1 MAREQ
6 IIVGLDVG
14 TTAVKTVVAQKSRT
28 QLLPQI
34 IGWGF
39 ADSRGVKKGV
49 VDDIEEAASA
59 ISESFEKARTHAGVK
74 FDEAIVSIG
83 GDHVAVRPSRG
94 IAMVSRADRVISN
107 EDIERA
113 LSQAS
118 SLTPI
123 PNRELLHNLPQAWSV
138 DDDRAVKD
146 PLGMTGSR
154 LEVNTL
160 LIEGFSKSIKDLRKA
175 ADLAGIRIKEL
186 VFTPLAASRAVLN
199 RKQRDLGA
207 LVLDIGGGT
216 TSMAVFEEGDITHA
230 MVLPFGSH
238 YVTRDLV
245 KGLVI
250 DAQSAE
256 RLKKAH
262 GSAFVESTSSRDMVD
277 LKKFGGEKTI
287 ERKVIAEICEARFS
301 EILEQVQKQ
310 IKGIKKSIYLPGG
323 VVLTGG
329 GSKIPRLDKLA
340 KNELSLPTARGIAGE
355 ILGPEEILQD
365 SSYAT
370 ALGLVLWGFDEG
382 KAGSASGDIEGFWKN
397 LRDLLKK
404 FAP

>member
-6 IIVGLDVG
+6 LIVGLDVG

-34 IGWGF
+34 VGWGA

-49 VDDIEEAASA
+49 VSDIEEAAAS
-59 ISESFEKARTHAGVK
+59 ISESFEKARTHAGIK
-74 FDEAIVSIG
+74 FDEAIISVG
-83 GDHVAVRPSRG
+83 GNHITVRPSRG

-113 LSQAS
+113 LVQAATLS
-118 SLTPI
+118 PT

-138 DDDRAVKD
+138 DDDQSVKD

-160 LIEGFSKSIKDLRKA
+160 LIEGFGPHIKGLRKA
-175 ADLAGIRIKEL
+175 VDLAGIRIKEL
-186 VFTPLAASRAVLN
+186 VFTPLAASRAILN

-250 DAQSAE
+250 DAESAE
-256 RLKKAH
+256 KLKKAH

-277 LKKFGGEKTI
+277 LKKFGGERTV

-310 IKGIKKSIYLPGG
+310 IKSIKKSIYLPGG
-323 VVLTGG
+323 IVLTGG

-340 KNELSLPTARGIAGE
+340 KKELGLPTARGVAGE

-365 SSYAT
+365 PSYAT

-382 KAGSASGDIEGFWKN
+382 RANQVSGNVDGFWKN
-397 LRDLLKK
+397 LKDWLKK

>member
-28 QLLPQI
+28 QPLPQI
-34 IGWGF
+34 VGWGS
-39 ADSRGVKKGV
+39 ADSRGIKKGV
-49 VDDIEEAASA
+49 VDDIEEAALA
-59 ISESFEKARTHAGVK
+59 ISESFEKARTHAGIK
-74 FDEAIVSIG
+74 FDEAIVSVG
-83 GDHVAVRPSRG
+83 GDHVTVRPSRG

-113 LSQAS
+113 LAQAS

-175 ADLAGIRIKEL
+175 ADLAGIHIKEI

-216 TSMAVFEEGDITHA
+216 TSLAVFEEGDITHA

-250 DAQSAE
+250 DAESAE
-256 RLKKAH
+256 KLKKAH

-277 LKKFGGEKTI
+277 LKKFGGDKTV

-310 IKGIKKSIYLPGG
+310 VKSLKKSIYLPGG

-340 KNELSLPTARGIAGE
+340 KKELGLPTARGIAGE
-355 ILGPEEILQD
+355 IIGPEEILQD

-370 ALGLVLWGFDEG
+370 ALGLVMWGFDEG
-382 KAGSASGDIEGFWKN
+382 RVSPASGGDDGFWINLKN
-397 LRDLLKK
+397 WLKK